1 MPYTTSTSK
10 YNLEELEFWFHFAI
24 HCLSKILELNYKP
37 ISIPCLQLKLWGPD
51 MHSMCFLYKV
61 LASFC
66 HVFSLLSIANE
77 CLLAQPECSSQHMVL
92 HLMNIQ
98 TISLSKSSYPINL
111 RRSTEKC
118 KIQRSSNLLLKSLI
132 RSAERL
138 WFHQMQS
145 VIVSNCLCNPHV
157 FHVS

>member
-1 MPYTTSTSK
+1 MFPTQILRSGQTLYLFPTSRS
-10 YNLEELEFWFHFAI
+10 
-24 HCLSKILELNYKP
+24 
-37 ISIPCLQLKLWGPD
+37 
-51 MHSMCFLYKV
+51 
-61 LASFC
+61 
-66 HVFSLLSIANE
+66 SLLSVMYLVSF
-77 CLLAQPECSSQHMVL
+77 LLQMIKMYMSSPKWLGRKMKILWFCPLSQAECSSQHMVL